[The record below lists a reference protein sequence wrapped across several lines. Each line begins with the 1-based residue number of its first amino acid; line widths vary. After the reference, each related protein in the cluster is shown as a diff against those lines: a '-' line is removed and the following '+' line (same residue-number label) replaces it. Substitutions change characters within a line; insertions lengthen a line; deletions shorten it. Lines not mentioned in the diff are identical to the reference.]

1 MKFSSKYEDGG
12 VIILDDL
19 NEKEM
24 KDPRV
29 QSMFERSRHSNLSI
43 FVSSQNY
50 YELPNRTIRENG
62 NIYHIFKP

>member
-1 MKFSSKYEDGG
+1 MNFSSKYEDGG

-29 QSMFERSRHSNLSI
+29 QSMFKRSGQNNLSF

-50 YELPNRTIRENG
+50 YE
-62 NIYHIFKP
+62 